1 MHPTGHA
8 LDAEFEPN
16 SNPGTPLP
24 GGGMETVIQDFNA
37 FFEKLSGLDDV
48 RWGDEEPTTPSSSEK
63 AAQPPPPPG
72 QPEKARG
79 AAPTPNP
86 YAKTAEPPP
95 ATPKAP
101 TPQAA
106 ARAPAQAVPP
116 AHLAPVAP
124 GRKPEPHRAPAVPV
138 PRPERKA
145 RLPLGFK
152 LAVTALV
159 LFAIGMGAGWLALS
173 LPKNPNRTSLAENP
187 LIPLERAA
195 KTDDAAGP
203 AVAAKPAPLPN
214 PWDTAQPATPAKPE
228 PGATVSRAVTPAP
241 KASAAAPSAPVAP
254 KAPEAATEP
263 VLADDGTLEAFS
275 EREPAVPKAP
285 APQAV
290 TVELPKSPLFTQ
302 ANNADGAPVPAVPAA
317 PQAPATPQ
325 LTHVRATP
333 PGSAGQVAPAAR
345 PSAEAPFAGEQYA
358 VQVGACSSARCVE
371 NYRKLVQPHVGPHP
385 VQVVRQAAANG
396 TAVQR
401 VRVEPLT
408 REQAVSLKHSLE
420 QADPRLK
427 NAYVVKLAER
437 S

>member
-16 SNPGTPLP
+16 STPGTPLP
-24 GGGMETVIQDFNA
+24 GGGMEAVIQDFNA

-63 AAQPPPPPG
+63 AAQPPPAPG

-79 AAPTPNP
+79 AVPTPSPN
-86 YAKTAEPPP
+86 AKTAEPPP
-95 ATPKAP
+95 AAFKAS
-101 TPQAA
+101 
-106 ARAPAQAVPP
+106 APAEAVPP
-116 AHLAPVAP
+116 AHLAPLAA
-124 GRKPEPHRAPAVPV
+124 GRKPEPHRAPLAPA
-138 PRPERKA
+138 RPGRKA
-145 RLPLGFK
+145 GLPLGFK
-152 LAVTALV
+152 LSMTALV

-173 LPKNPNRTSLAENP
+173 LPKNPNRAYLAENP
-187 LIPLERAA
+187 LIPLESAA
-195 KTDDAAGP
+195 KADDTAGSAP
-203 AVAAKPAPLPN
+203 AVKPAPLPN

-228 PGATVSRAVTPAP
+228 SRAAASRVVTPAS
-241 KASAAAPSAPVAP
+241 KAPTDAPSAPAVP

-263 VLADDGTLEAFS
+263 ALADDGAPDAFS

-290 TVELPKSPLFTQ
+290 TVELPKSPLFAQ
-302 ANNADGAPVPAVPAA
+302 VAPNPDAA
-317 PQAPATPQ
+317 LAPATPMTPDAPPAPQ
-325 LTHVRATP
+325 LAQARATP
-333 PGSAGQVAPAAR
+333 PGPAGQATSTSAA
-345 PSAEAPFAGEQYA
+345 YA

-371 NYRKLVQPHVGPHP
+371 NYRTLVQPHVGPYS

-396 TAVQR
+396 TTVQR

-408 REQAVSLKHSLE
+408 REQALGLKHTLE

-427 NAYVVKLAER
+427 NAYVVKVAER